1 MNHAIVL
8 LPEIK
13 QSMEKCK
20 NTRRPD
26 DSLVDKSLTRC
37 HPGTLL
43 AEQLYSSQLISIV
56 Q

>member
-1 MNHAIVL
+1 MNHAHRI

-13 QSMEKCK
+13 QWIEKWK
-20 NTRRPD
+20 NTSCPD

-56 Q
+56 H